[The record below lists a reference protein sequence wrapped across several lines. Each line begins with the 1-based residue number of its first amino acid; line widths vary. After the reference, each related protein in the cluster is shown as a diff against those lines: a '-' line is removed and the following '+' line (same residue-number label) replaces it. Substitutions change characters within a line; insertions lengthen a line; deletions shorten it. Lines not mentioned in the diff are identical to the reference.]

1 MKSSTLIA
9 ILLVLASPACTVGA
23 PVPQPAALPDIEG
36 SVTAAV
42 ALTARPILEVTAMP
56 AATSTPLPFVPFT
69 VTTWADNVV
78 LHDNPGHLAPKLGI
92 LADNTPLTTLGR
104 TPGGEWLMVK
114 TADNRLGWVFEKLVE
129 STGPETM
136 TAPLVNPTGVIVL
149 RGILTDT
156 AGNPVTGVQFAVLQ
170 AGVSEERRT
179 DAMTDVDGTF
189 YAFLPADSKGSWWAE
204 YVGISCESNVMDAT
218 CTNWT
223 GESEPKGM
231 YVQLPGGAY
240 SPIKFEWR

>member
-1 MKSSTLIA
+1 MRSATLIA
-9 ILLVLASPACTVGA
+9 VLLLLSSQACSLGV
-23 PVPQPAALPDIEG
+23 PAAAPAPSPDIAA

-42 ALTARPILEVTAMP
+42 ALTTHPVLEGTAVP
-56 AATSTPLPFVPFT
+56 SATPTAFPFVPFT

-92 LADNTPLTTLGR
+92 LADNTALTALGR

-114 TADNRLGWVFEKLVE
+114 TGDNRLGWVFEQLVE
-129 STGPETM
+129 STGPETS

-156 AGNPVTGVQFAVLQ
+156 SGNPVTGVQFAVLQ
-170 AGVSEERRT
+170 AGVSQEIRT
-179 DAMTDVDGTF
+179 DAMTDADGTF
-189 YAFLPADSKGSWWAE
+189 YAFLPADSRGSWWVE

-218 CTNWT
+218 CSNWT
-223 GESEPKGM
+223 GEANPKGM
-231 YVQLPGGAY
+231 YVQLPGGAH
-240 SPIKFEWR
+240 SPVKFDWR

>member
-1 MKSSTLIA
+1 MKPTLLIA
-9 ILLVLASPACTVGA
+9 VLLVLSSGACTMGA
-23 PVPQPAALPDIEG
+23 TAPSPAALPDIEG

-42 ALTARPILEVTAMP
+42 ALTARPVLEATPAP
-56 AATSTPLPFVPFT
+56 AATATPPPFVPFT
-69 VTTWADNVV
+69 VMTWADNVV

-129 STGPETM
+129 TAGPETS

-149 RGILTDT
+149 RGILTDE

-170 AGVSEERRT
+170 AGASEEIRT
-179 DAMTDVDGTF
+179 DAMTDADGIF
-189 YAFLPADSKGSWWAE
+189 YAFLPADSKGSWWVSYTA
-204 YVGISCESNVMDAT
+204 ISCESNVMDAT
-218 CTNWT
+218 CSNWT
-223 GESEPKGM
+223 GAPEPKGI
-231 YVQLPGGAY
+231 YVQLPGGAH
-240 SPIKFEWR
+240 SPIKFVWR